1 MVCSIPSYKRPI
13 FDYVSHRGN
22 TISDSSATKA
32 EPPKDVKKD
41 TGLVKGPSKS
51 DLCAFIHSPSSLYSF
66 LSILLRATAS
76 NTMAANAASSAGG
89 AAGQA
94 VTREDLEQF
103 KKEIFDYIDRAKR
116 EILEA
121 MK

>member
-1 MVCSIPSYKRPI
+1 
-13 FDYVSHRGN
+13 
-22 TISDSSATKA
+22 
-32 EPPKDVKKD
+32 
-41 TGLVKGPSKS
+41 
-51 DLCAFIHSPSSLYSF
+51 
-66 LSILLRATAS
+66 
-76 NTMAANAASSAGG
+76 MAANAASSAGG